1 MAALPCAAHRL
12 LKNRVFQQS
21 AKAPNMKSGS
31 GTLGE
36 KMRSGALW
44 SYLQGGVGSVI
55 QFASGVVLARLLAPD
70 DLGLFFAVTAYSAF
84 LGNQIK
90 FGIPPALLQID
101 ELEEVQLNSAFW
113 VMQGVAILSLLL
125 VAVGAP
131 FLADFYGDERY
142 LSIMWLMALSF
153 PVIPFMSINGTL
165 LRRRMDFKTG
175 SIIQLKSSLLSTALS
190 ILTAF
195 IGWGP
200 YCFVV
205 GGLTGVVSSSL
216 MMYRAAPWHPKRNFK
231 LSAFGRIFSYAWR
244 MHLNN
249 SINFLTNRLDSMILG
264 KALGFGSLG
273 LFARARSLA
282 ALPEEKICIP
292 IYQLAFAGFSRIQKD
307 TQYSLAMYQKILC
320 ATTSAVYPVLLG
332 FIFLGDG
339 FVGHIY
345 GVKWLPAAFPM
356 KILCIGMFFSVIT
369 LMSATLLEANNM
381 VGRQTPIE
389 IANLVMTATALLVGA
404 QWGLTGI
411 AVGFA
416 IKTVILHYLI
426 LRLLAVSHLE
436 ITIKHILAAIYP
448 ALVAT
453 GVGAILGLVGRL
465 LAYRFGMG
473 PLDLGYMALVGVLL
487 GMGYVGAWWWITG
500 KAPQDSTAQASR
512 AFALQLL
519 NRFRLPRISA

>member
-1 MAALPCAAHRL
+1 
-12 LKNRVFQQS
+12 
-21 AKAPNMKSGS
+21 
-31 GTLGE
+31 
-36 KMRSGALW
+36 MRSGALW
-44 SYLQGGVGSVI
+44 SYLQGGVGSLI

-70 DLGLFFAVTAYSAF
+70 DFGLFFAVTAYSAF

-113 VMQGVAILSLLL
+113 VMQGMAIFSLLL
-125 VAVGAP
+125 IAVGAP

-175 SIIQLKSSLLSTALS
+175 SIIQVKSSLLSTALS
-190 ILTAF
+190 ILAAI

-205 GGLTGVVSSSL
+205 GGLSGVIFSSI
-216 MMYRAAPWHPKRNFK
+216 MMYRAAPWSPRWQLD
-231 LSAFGRIFSYAWR
+231 LSAFGRLFSYAWR

-264 KALGFGSLG
+264 KVLGFGSLG
-273 LFARARSLA
+273 LFARARALASL
-282 ALPEEKICIP
+282 PQEKICIP

-307 TQYSLAMYQKILC
+307 ARYSLSMYQKILC

-339 FVGHIY
+339 FIGHMY
-345 GVKWLPAAFPM
+345 GAKWLPAALPM
-356 KILCIGMFFSVIT
+356 KILCVGMFFSVIT

-389 IANLVMTATALLVGA
+389 ISNLIMTAVALLVGA
-404 QWGLTGI
+404 QWGLMGI

-416 IKTVILHYLI
+416 IKTVVLHYLI

-436 ITIKHILAAIYP
+436 ITPKHILVAIYP
-448 ALVAT
+448 ALLAT
-453 GVGAILGLVGRL
+453 MAGAVFGLLGHSLAIQLQWEPMDFSYIFLVGISL
-465 LAYRFGMG
+465 SG
-473 PLDLGYMALVGVLL
+473 GYLV
-487 GMGYVGAWWWITG
+487 AWWWITS
-500 KAPQDSTAQASR
+500 KAPPGSTAQASR
-512 AFALQLL
+512 VFVMQLI
-519 NRFRLPRISA
+519 NKFRLRGVSA